1 MSKEGIIEYHN
12 NHLSFHL
19 LHVKVNMQISFDL
32 WICFL
37 MGGHMEKEPQDKRE
51 SNTDY
56 HPEVHARDVN
66 NREVFKNNRLASQFL
81 RNYTGISL
89 FSDIEAEDL
98 EDVTK
103 KYQAFL
109 GVEFESDTIKKVYV
123 HSKDR
128 KRKSEIY
135 VISLVEHK
143 SSVDYDVAM
152 QLLRYMS
159 VIWHDYKVTQEKEQK
174 GCSSRKNFR
183 NMPEDLVNSIY
194 GNAPKEIK
202 DIFVKIIWS
211 LLMKLNVPN
220 EEAEEIVEQ
229 MRGGQAMGF
238 LFENMDK
245 MDIQAERRNTQREK
259 ERADKAEAE
268 IQQIREKYEKENQ
281 QLRAEI
287 EKLKLEQSNRK

>member
-1 MSKEGIIEYHN
+1 
-12 NHLSFHL
+12 
-19 LHVKVNMQISFDL
+19 
-32 WICFL
+32 
-37 MGGHMEKEPQDKRE
+37 MEKEPQDKRE

-81 RNYTGISL
+81 KNYTGISS
-89 FSDIEAEDL
+89 FSDIEA
-98 EDVTK
+98 
-103 KYQAFL
+103 
-109 GVEFESDTIKKVYV
+109 
-123 HSKDR
+123 
-128 KRKSEIY
+128 
-135 VISLVEHK
+135 
-143 SSVDYDVAM
+143 
-152 QLLRYMS
+152 
-159 VIWHDYKVTQEKEQK
+159 
-174 GCSSRKNFR
+174 
-183 NMPEDLVNSIY
+183 EDLVNSIY

-202 DIFVKIIWS
+202 DIFVKIIGS

-268 IQQIREKYEKENQ
+268 KQQTVEKNLALEKENQ

>member
-1 MSKEGIIEYHN
+1 
-12 NHLSFHL
+12 
-19 LHVKVNMQISFDL
+19 
-32 WICFL
+32 

-89 FSDIEAEDL
+89 FSDIEA
-98 EDVTK
+98 
-103 KYQAFL
+103 
-109 GVEFESDTIKKVYV
+109 
-123 HSKDR
+123 
-128 KRKSEIY
+128 
-135 VISLVEHK
+135 
-143 SSVDYDVAM
+143 
-152 QLLRYMS
+152 
-159 VIWHDYKVTQEKEQK
+159 
-174 GCSSRKNFR
+174 
-183 NMPEDLVNSIY
+183 EDLVNSIY

-268 IQQIREKYEKENQ
+268 KQQTVEKNLALEKENQ

>member
-1 MSKEGIIEYHN
+1 
-12 NHLSFHL
+12 
-19 LHVKVNMQISFDL
+19 
-32 WICFL
+32 

-81 RNYTGISL
+81 KNYTGISS
-89 FSDIEAEDL
+89 FSDIEA
-98 EDVTK
+98 
-103 KYQAFL
+103 
-109 GVEFESDTIKKVYV
+109 
-123 HSKDR
+123 
-128 KRKSEIY
+128 
-135 VISLVEHK
+135 
-143 SSVDYDVAM
+143 
-152 QLLRYMS
+152 
-159 VIWHDYKVTQEKEQK
+159 
-174 GCSSRKNFR
+174 
-183 NMPEDLVNSIY
+183 EDLVNSIY

-268 IQQIREKYEKENQ
+268 KQQTVEKNLALEKENQ

-287 EKLKLEQSNRK
+287 EKLKLE

>member
-1 MSKEGIIEYHN
+1 
-12 NHLSFHL
+12 
-19 LHVKVNMQISFDL
+19 
-32 WICFL
+32 
-37 MGGHMEKEPQDKRE
+37 MEKEPQDNRE

-81 RNYTGISL
+81 KNYTGISS
-89 FSDIEAEDL
+89 FSDIEA
-98 EDVTK
+98 
-103 KYQAFL
+103 
-109 GVEFESDTIKKVYV
+109 
-123 HSKDR
+123 
-128 KRKSEIY
+128 
-135 VISLVEHK
+135 
-143 SSVDYDVAM
+143 
-152 QLLRYMS
+152 
-159 VIWHDYKVTQEKEQK
+159 
-174 GCSSRKNFR
+174 
-183 NMPEDLVNSIY
+183 EDLVNSIY

-268 IQQIREKYEKENQ
+268 KQQTVEKNLALEKENQ